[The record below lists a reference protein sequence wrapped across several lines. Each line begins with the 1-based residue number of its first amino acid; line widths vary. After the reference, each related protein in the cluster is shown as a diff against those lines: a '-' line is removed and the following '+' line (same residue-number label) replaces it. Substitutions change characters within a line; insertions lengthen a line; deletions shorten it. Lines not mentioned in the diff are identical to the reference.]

1 MLEIDF
7 DGQKWSTP
15 RIVPYHNLVLDPAS
29 SVFHYGTACFEGLKA
44 YRDNDG
50 HIRMFRPRENVLR
63 MNTSIERLCLPPVD
77 PDMHLEAI
85 EELVRVD
92 QDWIP
97 RGKGYSLYIRPTCIA
112 TDAFLG
118 VHASKTCKVFTIC
131 SPSGPYYATGFKPIK
146 LVADENHVRAWPGGS
161 GGYKLGA
168 NYGPSILPAYQWEK
182 KGYSQLLGVGPNG
195 IIMEGGAMN
204 IFFFWINEQGE
215 KELITCPLNGLILP
229 GITRKS
235 ILQLTRK
242 WNEFKVS
249 EREFTIHDIEK
260 AAAEKRLLE
269 CFTSGTAAVCGS
281 INGILYNGKTIEIP
295 LDPSDPSKPAGPV
308 TQRVYDE
315 LTGIQLGTLPN
326 PFPEDPW
333 SIVIA

>member
-1 MLEIDF
+1 
-7 DGQKWSTP
+7 
-15 RIVPYHNLVLDPAS
+15 
-29 SVFHYGTACFEGLKA
+29 
-44 YRDNDG
+44 
-50 HIRMFRPRENVLR
+50 
-63 MNTSIERLCLPPVD
+63 
-77 PDMHLEAI
+77 MHLEAI
-85 EELVRVD
+85 KELVRID
-92 QDWIP
+92 KDWIP
-97 RGKGYSLYIRPTCIA
+97 TGKGYSLYIRPTCIA

-118 VHASKTCKVFTIC
+118 VHPSKTCKVYTIC

-146 LVADENHVRAWPGGS
+146 LVADEDHVRAWPGGH
-161 GGYKLGA
+161 GAYKLGA
-168 NYGPSILPAYQWEK
+168 NYAPTILPAHQWEQ

-204 IFFFWINEQGE
+204 IFFLWMNEQGE

-249 EREFTIHDIEK
+249 EKEFTIHDIEK
-260 AAAEKRLLE
+260 AAAQNRLLE

-281 INGILYNGKTIEIP
+281 INGILYNGKMIDIP
-295 LDPSDPSKPAGPV
+295 LDPKDPSKPAGPI

-315 LTGIQLGTLPN
+315 LTGIQLGAIPN

-333 SIVIA
+333 SIIVE

>member
-1 MLEIDF
+1 
-7 DGQKWSTP
+7 
-15 RIVPYHNLVLDPAS
+15 
-29 SVFHYGTACFEGLKA
+29 
-44 YRDNDG
+44 
-50 HIRMFRPRENVLR
+50 
-63 MNTSIERLCLPPVD
+63 
-77 PDMHLEAI
+77 MHLEAI
-85 EELVRVD
+85 EELVRID
-92 QDWIP
+92 KDWIP
-97 RGKGYSLYIRPTCIA
+97 QGKGYSLYIRPTCIA

-118 VHASKTCKVFTIC
+118 VHPSKTCKVYTIC

-146 LVADENHVRAWPGGS
+146 LVADEDHVRAWPGGH
-161 GGYKLGA
+161 GAYKLGA
-168 NYGPSILPAYQWEK
+168 NYAPTILPAHDWEK
-182 KGYSQLLGVGPNG
+182 KGYSQLLGVGPDG

-249 EREFTIHDIEK
+249 ERVFTIHDIEK
-260 AAAEKRLLE
+260 AAAEHRLLE

-281 INGILYNGKTIEIP
+281 INGILYKGKMIDIP
-295 LDPSDPSKPAGPV
+295 LDPKDPSKPAGPI

-315 LTGIQLGTLPN
+315 LTGIQLGVLPN

-333 SIVIA
+333 SVIVD

>member
-1 MLEIDF
+1 MSDHMMETRNP
-7 DGQKWSTP
+7 GTGWETP
-15 RIVPYHNLVLDPAS
+15 RIVPYHDIVLDPAA
-29 SVFHYGTACFEGLKA
+29 SVFHYGTACFEGMKA
-44 YRDNDG
+44 YRDNEG

-63 MNTSIERLCLPPVD
+63 MNSSIARLCLPTID
-77 PDMHLEAI
+77 PDLHLEAI
-85 EELVRVD
+85 KELVRVD
-92 QDWIP
+92 KDWIP
-97 RGKGYSLYIRPTCIA
+97 QGKGYSLYLRPTCIA

-118 VHASKTCKVFTIC
+118 VHPSKGCMLYTIC

-146 LVADENHVRAWPGGS
+146 LVADENHVRAWPGGH
-161 GGYKLGA
+161 GAYKLGA
-168 NYGPSILPAYQWEK
+168 NYGPTILPAHEWEK
-182 KGYSQLLGVGPNG
+182 KGYSQILGVGPNG

-235 ILQLTRK
+235 IIELTRS

-249 EREFTIHDIEK
+249 EREFTIHDV
-260 AAAEKRLLE
+260 ARAAEEHRLLE

-281 INGILYNGKTIEIP
+281 INGILYNGKTIDIP
-295 LDPSDPSKPAGPV
+295 LDPNDASKPAGPI

-315 LTGIQLGTLPN
+315 LTGIQLGTRPN
-326 PFPEDPW
+326 PFPEDP
-333 SIVIA
+333 